1 MPLTEQEEQQLR
13 EELENHKKEVQKYK
27 SEMGRLKK
35 SQGGAGKKEG
45 EEGDEKTKKT
55 QNDDQNDDLFSK
67 AKKETE
73 TQNKSANDTKKI
85 ENALRFNLGVQDFVK
100 NNKDILPSD
109 VEGILKVAE
118 KENYDTALAK
128 ANAIKVGVVN
138 SFFSVQANLDLLTPA
153 QKIQLEDFQ
162 KLTKNGKEER
172 AEHIFEN
179 IFEPALE
186 TFKKLKKAEELGKAR
201 SGFSSGS
208 SVENDYKE
216 RLMKMARKTH
226 LREKGE

>member
-1 MPLTEQEEQQLR
+1 MTPEEIEQLKND
-13 EELENHKKEVQKYK
+13 LENQKKEVQKYK
-27 SEMGRLKK
+27 SEIGRLKK
-35 SQGGAGKKEG
+35 SPSGGKSKEG
-45 EEGDEKTKKT
+45 DDKTKQEDKT
-55 QNDDQNDDLFSK
+55 KEDSDDLFSK

-73 TQNKSANDTKKI
+73 ASSKSTKDTKKI
-85 ENALRFNLGVQDFVK
+85 ESALKFNLGVQDFVK

-109 VEGILKVAE
+109 VEGILRVAE

-128 ANAIKVGVVN
+128 ANAVKVGIVN
-138 SFFSVQANLDLLTPA
+138 SFFSVQANLDLLTSA

-201 SGFSSGS
+201 SGFRSGS
-208 SVENDYKE
+208 GVENDYKE

>member
-1 MPLTEQEEQQLR
+1 MTPEEI
-13 EELENHKKEVQKYK
+13 EAMKAENEKIKKEAQKLK
-27 SEMGRLKK
+27 SDLGRLKK
-35 SQGGAGKKEG
+35 SSPGTQGGKEKEG
-45 EEGDEKTKKT
+45 GKGKEETNS
-55 QNDDQNDDLFSK
+55 NDDDLYSK
-67 AKKETE
+67 AKKESE
-73 TQNKSANDTKKI
+73 NQSKGANDTKKI
-85 ENALRFNLGVQDFVK
+85 EGALKFNLGLGDFVK
-100 NNKDILPSD
+100 NNKDILPAD
-109 VEGILKVAE
+109 VDGILKVAE

-128 ANAIKVGVVN
+128 ANAIKVGIVN
-138 SFFSVQANLDLLTPA
+138 SFFSVQANSELLTPA
-153 QKIQLEDFQ
+153 QKVQLEDFQ

-201 SGFSSGS
+201 QGFSSGS
-208 SVENDYKE
+208 GVENDYKE